1 MLKDFL
7 EDLYKVIGKVGSNRS
22 VSRSSERNRKETES

>member
-7 EDLYKVIGKVGSNRS
+7 EELYKVIGKVGSNQS
-22 VSRSSERNRKETES
+22 VSHSSERNRKETGS